1 MTSAQASEYESEN
14 GLQLVRNAE
23 LREFICS
30 RCGGQKKSKL
40 VAHRIAKPGKALC
53 NGCYGLSLSKSQPQ

>member
-1 MTSAQASEYESEN
+1 
-14 GLQLVRNAE
+14 
-23 LREFICS
+23 
-30 RCGGQKKSKL
+30 